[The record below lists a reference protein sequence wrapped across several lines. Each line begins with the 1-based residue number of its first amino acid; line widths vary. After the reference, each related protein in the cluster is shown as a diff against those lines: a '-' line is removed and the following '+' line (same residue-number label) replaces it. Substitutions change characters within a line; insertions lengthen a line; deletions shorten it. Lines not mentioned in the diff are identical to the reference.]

1 MPQVELSQFVKSQL
15 DKIIEE
21 EEHKSYDSAVR
32 SLLIISEGQ
41 LKRVENH
48 IRLLDKLERRR
59 TKLKKEIT
67 SLKPL

>member
-32 SLLIISEGQ
+32 SLLMISEGQ
-41 LKRVENH
+41 LRRVRRYM
-48 IRLLDKLERRR
+48 RLLDKLEKKR
-59 TKLKKEIT
+59 TELGKKIKSRET
-67 SLKPL
+67 S